1 MSSEP
6 DTSALQ
12 RFARD
17 LRRIREDREVTL
29 ETVHAATQVPES
41 QLQSFEAGT
50 LYEQSTITPVYL
62 RGFVRAYAEAMDLP
76 PDPVLDYLESA
87 FSGEYENQL
96 AVQHLDVPPSAVEPD
111 PTPEPSDASST
122 EADEISQRPSATPEP
137 EENAPPIPAGDR
149 GSSEEP
155 DHPEDPSPTPNSS
168 RSREIAYTGINGLW
182 SKYRRTFI
190 VAITSLIV
198 LGAVGALTTYLES
211 DSPPSESTSEPA
223 RRAAASVDRPSPD
236 SQAVADSSGAEET
249 SQPPSQVRGTL
260 DDTLHVTVLARA
272 DVREMR
278 VQQDDDLRRPY
289 WIEEGEAKVFP
300 FARRITLQ
308 NRLDSLRLLLE
319 RYPYPTSRT
328 DDEGRI
334 VITRETAQQFFD
346 TLRASPSR
354 VPVSPD
360 TVRGNA
366 PTSETASP

>member
-76 PDPVLDYLESA
+76 PDPVLDYLDSA
-87 FSGEYENQL
+87 LSGEYENQL

-122 EADEISQRPSATPEP
+122 DPDEVSQRPSETRELD
-137 EENAPPIPAGDR
+137 ESAPPTPVGD
-149 GSSEEP
+149 GGASEEP
-155 DHPEDPSPTPNSS
+155 DHPEDPSPTPSSS
-168 RSREIAYTGINGLW
+168 RSWEIAGIDGLW
-182 SKYRRTFI
+182 SKYRRTLI

-198 LGAVGALTTYLES
+198 LGAVGTLTTYLES
-211 DSPPSESTSEPA
+211 DSPPSKSTSEPA

-236 SQAVADSSGAEET
+236 SQAVADSTGVEET
-249 SQPPSQVRGTL
+249 SQPLSQARRTL
-260 DDTLHVTVLARA
+260 DDTLHVAVLATA

-289 WIEEGEAKVFP
+289 WIEEGEARVFP

-328 DDEGRI
+328 DDKGRI

-346 TLRASPSR
+346 TLRASPST
-354 VPVSPD
+354 VPVSAD